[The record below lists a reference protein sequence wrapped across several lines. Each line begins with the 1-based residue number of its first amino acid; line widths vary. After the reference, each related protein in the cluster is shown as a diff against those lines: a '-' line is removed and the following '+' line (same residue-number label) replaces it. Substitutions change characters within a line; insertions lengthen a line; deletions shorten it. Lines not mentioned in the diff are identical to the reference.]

1 MAHHARWTMSQVTEL
16 FNKPFLELM
25 FEAQQ
30 VHRQHFD
37 PRHVQVST
45 LLSIKTGA
53 CPEDCK
59 YCPQSAR
66 YKTGLESERL
76 MEVEQVLD
84 SARKAKNAGSTRFCM
99 GAAWK
104 NPHDRDMPYLE
115 QMVKGVKAMG
125 LEACMT
131 LGTLNEEQAQR
142 LSAAGLDY
150 YNHNLDTSPEF
161 YGNIITTRT
170 YQERLDTLKEELHYL
185 ETTREKEVAELIK
198 EARSFGDLSENSEYD
213 EAKTEQGKLYSRIAE
228 ITDLI
233 ENAEVVEKVEVAAD
247 VVTIGSHVRVLD
259 VDEDAEEEYTIVG
272 SQEANPMEGCISDDS
287 PFGFALKGHKVG
299 ETVTVTAPV
308 GELQFKII
316 AVENED

>member
-1 MAHHARWTMSQVTEL
+1 MAIDS
-16 FNKPFLELM
+16 
-25 FEAQQ
+25 
-30 VHRQHFD
+30 
-37 PRHVQVST
+37 
-45 LLSIKTGA
+45 
-53 CPEDCK
+53 
-59 YCPQSAR
+59 R
-66 YKTGLESERL
+66 YKMS
-76 MEVEQVLD
+76 
-84 SARKAKNAGSTRFCM
+84 
-99 GAAWK
+99 
-104 NPHDRDMPYLE
+104 
-115 QMVKGVKAMG
+115 
-125 LEACMT
+125 
-131 LGTLNEEQAQR
+131 
-142 LSAAGLDY
+142 
-150 YNHNLDTSPEF
+150 
-161 YGNIITTRT
+161 
-170 YQERLDTLKEELHYL
+170 QERLDTLKEELHYL

-259 VDEDAEEEYTIVG
+259 VDEDAEEEYTIVIVG